1 MKFGKGQYTTLF
13 PPEILCVVIA
23 QLASNK
29 NKSSSDTLNAGSS
42 EYWNGEVFLMRI
54 MEEIDLCLNNLKIP
68 GKFMD
73 FCQFWRV
80 RTSQELL

>member
-42 EYWNGEVFLMRI
+42 GY
-54 MEEIDLCLNNLKIP
+54 
-68 GKFMD
+68 
-73 FCQFWRV
+73 
-80 RTSQELL
+80 